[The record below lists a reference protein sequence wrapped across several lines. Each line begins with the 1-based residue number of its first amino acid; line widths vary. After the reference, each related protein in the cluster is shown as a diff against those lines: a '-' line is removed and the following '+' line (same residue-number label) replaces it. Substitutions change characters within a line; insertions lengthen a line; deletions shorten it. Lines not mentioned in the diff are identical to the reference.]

1 VTSHAGLTRQ
11 TTLKDGMEHP
21 DIRGF
26 IFDMDGVLT
35 DTMAFHYSAWK
46 RLCDEEGIPFSEA
59 ISDRLRGRSREESL
73 TFILNGHTPEPAAAA
88 GWLARKNR
96 YYLEYVKRI
105 TPGHCLPGV
114 VRFLDEAQAAGLLL
128 GVGSASKNAR
138 LVLEKTGL
146 LDRFTAIG
154 DGHSVGNGKPAPD
167 LFVWVAARMGLA
179 PSQAV
184 VFEDG
189 EVGVEAALAGGF
201 WTVGLGATS
210 GERAHAWFPGL
221 DCLRVTDVLTRLRA
235 AD

>member
-1 VTSHAGLTRQ
+1 
-11 TTLKDGMEHP
+11 
-21 DIRGF
+21 
-26 IFDMDGVLT
+26 
-35 DTMAFHYSAWK
+35 
-46 RLCDEEGIPFSEA
+46 
-59 ISDRLRGRSREESL
+59 
-73 TFILNGHTPEPAAAA
+73 
-88 GWLARKNR
+88 
-96 YYLEYVKRI
+96 
-105 TPGHCLPGV
+105 V
-114 VRFLDEAQAAGLLL
+114 VRFLDEARAAGLIL

-154 DGHSVGNGKPAPD
+154 DGYSVGNGKPAPD

-179 PSQAV
+179 PSQIV

-210 GERAHAWFPGL
+210 GGRAHVRSSGL
-221 DCLRVTDVLTRLRA
+221 NSLSVTDVLTRLRT

>member
-1 VTSHAGLTRQ
+1 
-11 TTLKDGMEHP
+11 MEHP

-35 DTMAFHYSAWK
+35 DTMAFHYLAWK
-46 RLCDEEGIPFSEA
+46 RLCDEEGITFSEA
-59 ISDRLRGRSREESL
+59 ISDQLRGRSREESL
-73 TFILNGHTPEPAAAA
+73 TFILNGRVPRPADAED
-88 GWLARKNR
+88 WLARKNR
-96 YYLEYVKRI
+96 YYLEYVEHI

-114 VRFLDEAQAAGLLL
+114 VRFLDEARTAGLIL
-128 GVGSASKNAR
+128 GVGSASKNAW

-179 PSQAV
+179 PSQVV

-201 WTVGLGATS
+201 WTVGLGAMS
-210 GERAHAWFPGL
+210 GGRAHVWSPGL
-221 DCLRVTDVLTRLRA
+221 DSLRVTDVLTRLRT